1 MTERALPGMDGAP
14 ACPFVAFG
22 DDREARSTS
31 PDHRHRCFAESPPA
45 PRALAHQEAY
55 CLSSAFPVCPT
66 FQDWARREAAH
77 ARAANEQ
84 SATPAASTPAPAAPD
99 PEPTSP
105 PRVYDLYADW
115 SVPAP
120 DPAPSDVEAGLHET
134 PPDGDEPIER
144 NPPRDW
150 AAPPPWATG
159 AAAAAA
165 LSGQAAAPGTP
176 SGGSST
182 PGQPPTQGPVEGQG
196 LAGSPADRLAAGE
209 VPAAVAWSASGG
221 GHASTAPDDELAG
234 LVQPRPSAQGSTP
247 AETSAAGPSASG
259 DDSVPAAAL
268 AAAAAAAS
276 ASAPA
281 QAAPSPQPIVRSSEP
296 YPPSTRTG
304 KRPAVSSTRDTV
316 AGPSWERMQRI
327 DTYPA
332 IKGGSSMRGV
342 PRLALFAGALA
353 IAALILFM
361 LPAIIG
367 IGGGGGSASASPSG
381 SRPAATKSAAPSV
394 VAAPTPV
401 VYVIK
406 KGDTLSKVA
415 NKFDVELEDL
425 LAANPEIKDPNKV
438 SLGQEIVIPTPPA
451 ATPQASTAPV
461 ESTAPE

>member
-1 MTERALPGMDGAP
+1 MDGAP

-31 PDHRHRCFAESPPA
+31 PDHRHRCFAESPAA

-77 ARAANEQ
+77 ALAAGDQ
-84 SATPAASTPAPAAPD
+84 AAAPPPPAAATP
-99 PEPTSP
+99 P
-105 PRVYDLYADW
+105 PPPVYDLYADW
-115 SVPAP
+115 SMPTPEPLPPGMEPLSDVG
-120 DPAPSDVEAGLHET
+120 PSDLE
-134 PPDGDEPIER
+134 PPSEQASDESEEPIQR

-159 AAAAAA
+159 AATAAA
-165 LSGQAAAPGTP
+165 LSGRPAGPGTP
-176 SGGSST
+176 GQGGSPSE
-182 PGQPPTQGPVEGQG
+182 PPPPSRQVEGQG

-209 VPAAVAWSASGG
+209 VPAAVAWSASAG
-221 GHASTAPDDELAG
+221 GHAATAPDEELAG
-234 LVQPRPSAQGSTP
+234 LVQPRSSSTSGSAPAGS
-247 AETSAAGPSASG
+247 SATG
-259 DDSVPAAAL
+259 DQSVPAAAL
-268 AAAAAAAS
+268 AAAAAAAA

-281 QAAPSPQPIVRSSEP
+281 QSAPQPVVRSSDP

-304 KRPAVSSTRDTV
+304 KRPSVSSTRDVVT
-316 AGPSWERMQRI
+316 GPTWERIQRV
-327 DTYPA
+327 DTYPT
-332 IKGGSSMRGV
+332 IKSGSSMRGV
-342 PRLALFAGALA
+342 PRIALFVGALA

-367 IGGGGGSASASPSG
+367 IGGGGSSSSASPSG
-381 SRPAATKSAAPSV
+381 SHPAASRSAAPTV

-415 NKFDVELEDL
+415 NKFGVELDTL
-425 LAANPEIKDPNKV
+425 LAANPAIKDPNKI
-438 SLGQEIVIPTPPA
+438 SLGQEIVIPTAAPPSIE
-451 ATPQASTAPV
+451 ATAKPSASTAP
-461 ESTAPE
+461 E

>member
-1 MTERALPGMDGAP
+1 MEGGVRGRATAGIIRAMTERALPGMDGAP

-66 FQDWARREAAH
+66 FQDWARREAAQ
-77 ARAANEQ
+77 ARAASDQ
-84 SATPAASTPAPAAPD
+84 SGAAAGSPPRPQALPE
-99 PEPTSP
+99 PEPTPP

-120 DPAPSDVEAGLHET
+120 EPWPAGLEPLGEET
-134 PPDGDEPIER
+134 PPEGDESIQR

-159 AAAAAA
+159 GATAAA
-165 LSGQAAAPGTP
+165 LSGQAAGPGTP

-182 PGQPPTQGPVEGQG
+182 SEQPPAQRPVEGQG

-209 VPAAVAWSASGG
+209 VAAGAAWSASGG
-221 GHASTAPDDELAG
+221 GHASTAPDDDLAG
-234 LVQPRPSAQGSTP
+234 LVQPRPSAQGPTP
-247 AETSAAGPSASG
+247 AGTSGASGAAASG
-259 DDSVPAAAL
+259 DDSVRAAGL
-268 AAAAAAAS
+268 AAAAGAAS
-276 ASAPA
+276 ASAPD
-281 QAAPSPQPIVRSSEP
+281 QAAPPAGGGAPPPAPDRPPPPPQPVVRSSEP

-304 KRPAVSSTRDTV
+304 KRPSVSSTRDTV

-327 DTYPA
+327 DTYPT
-332 IKGGSSMRGV
+332 IKSGSSMRGV
-342 PRLALFAGALA
+342 PRMALFAGALG

-367 IGGGGGSASASPSG
+367 IGGGGGAGGGGGPG
-381 SRPAATKSAAPSV
+381 AP
-394 VAAPTPV
+394 P
-401 VYVIK
+401 
-406 KGDTLSKVA
+406 
-415 NKFDVELEDL
+415 
-425 LAANPEIKDPNKV
+425 
-438 SLGQEIVIPTPPA
+438 
-451 ATPQASTAPV
+451 
-461 ESTAPE
+461 